1 MKKLAILLL
10 LAATPVLHALAGAL
24 IEVDMAALYWQPCT
38 PSRTFATFGTVDQN
52 QTNIKLAT
60 IDPDYHWGIRV
71 GAKYTNTCSNVWVKF
86 SGLRLWAVDRA
97 ELHGGGFRAT
107 LLPDNAID
115 GLSMKDLV
123 DIDYYTIDVSSG
135 YTWRC
140 SRRLQ
145 ADLYALFRYGFL
157 RRQEKGSARG
167 TADPQPIQT
176 LRLHGRFKGP
186 GFGMGFSSHYDIAC
200 SFSLRTNMM
209 VGGLYG
215 HQLYATSTVVE
226 LSDVPAGSTR
236 LRDVHSGCIPMFDVS
251 VALEYGR
258 YFCDFITIAG
268 QIGWE
273 ANHYFG
279 AIPTPGDSSLLVGIH
294 RQRIGFGGPFINLAL
309 RF

>member
-10 LAATPVLHALAGAL
+10 LSATPLLHALAGAL
-24 IEVDMAALYWQPCT
+24 IEVDLAALYWQPCIAG
-38 PSRTFATFGTVDQN
+38 RTYATFGTDEQN
-52 QTNIKLAT
+52 LTSVKLAT

-71 GAKYTNTCSNVWVKF
+71 GAKYTNTCSRVWVKF
-86 SGLRLWAVDRA
+86 SGLRLWAIDRA
-97 ELHGGGFRAT
+97 ELNGGGFQAT
-107 LLPDNAID
+107 LLPNDTIA

-135 YTWRC
+135 HTWRC
-140 SRRLQ
+140 SRRLS

-157 RRQEKGSARG
+157 RRLEKGSARG

-186 GFGMGFSSHYDIAC
+186 GFGLGFASHYDIFC
-200 SFSLRTNMM
+200 GFSLRTNMM

-215 HQLYATSTVVE
+215 KQLYATYTQLE

-236 LRDVHSGCIPMFDVS
+236 LSDVHNACIPMFDVS
-251 VALEYGR
+251 VALEYNRR
-258 YFCDFITIAG
+258 YCDFLTIAL
-268 QIGWE
+268 QLGWE

-279 AIPTPGDSSLLVGIH
+279 AIPVPGDGSVVVGIH
-294 RQRIGFGGPFINLAL
+294 RQRLGFGGPFLNLSL